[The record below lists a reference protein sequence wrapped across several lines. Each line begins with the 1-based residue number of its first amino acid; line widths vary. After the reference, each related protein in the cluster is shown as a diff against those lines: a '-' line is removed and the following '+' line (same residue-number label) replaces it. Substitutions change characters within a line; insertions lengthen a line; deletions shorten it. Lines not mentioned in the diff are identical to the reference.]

1 MVVLYFANYNFVR
14 CSRIHSF
21 HSMIDL
27 CSLILKRLY
36 ISDNQSHNSQEF
48 VDLLSSV
55 FTKNKNFNV
64 LKKRMY
70 INILSRVYIISN
82 LLKLHFLEFK
92 AIFTFFW
99 LSTNCIFLVWYLLHV
114 KRDTNSGIVFLVKSF
129 RHLHCFIKFILIYRK
144 NGFIFKDTLTNS
156 IFRY

>member
-1 MVVLYFANYNFVR
+1 
-14 CSRIHSF
+14 
-21 HSMIDL
+21 
-27 CSLILKRLY
+27 
-36 ISDNQSHNSQEF
+36 
-48 VDLLSSV
+48 
-55 FTKNKNFNV
+55 
-64 LKKRMY
+64 MY

-144 NGFIFKDTLTNS
+144 KWLHFQGYSHKLNISVLKWGYLLIKKLFEDFGPQSYPQVILYLRRKVQWINPVYTL
-156 IFRY
+156 FHVYY